1 MAVQCLAKRPAHREA
16 AMPLLDHFHLPIYPG
31 RPWESFHAR
40 WANSIADDL
49 QRILPPRYVSEI
61 QIHLGSR
68 VEADVAEF
76 EHPLKPEEGSPNGPG
91 GVGLQTWAPPAPP
104 LTMPAAFP
112 DEIEVQ
118 VRDMLD
124 DARLVAVVE
133 LVSPGNK
140 DRDDARHG
148 FAGKCAAYLQRGVGL
163 IVADIVT
170 SRQANLHNEL
180 IRLLGTDETFL
191 LPEDAYLYAVAYR
204 PARRGEENQID
215 LWPVPLAVGGT
226 LPLLP
231 LALRGTGPVPV
242 DLEKTY
248 TDARERARL

>member
-1 MAVQCLAKRPAHREA
+1 
-16 AMPLLDHFHLPIYPG
+16 MPLLDHFHAPIHPS

-40 WANSIADDL
+40 WANSIADAL
-49 QRILPPRYVSEI
+49 QQILPPRYVSEI
-61 QIHLGSR
+61 QIHLGSN

-76 EHPLKPEEGSPNGPG
+76 EHPPEPDESSPNGSG
-91 GVGLQTWAPPAPP
+91 GVALQTWAPPAPP
-104 LTMPAAFP
+104 LTMAAEFP

-118 VRDMLD
+118 VRDMLN

-140 DRDDARHG
+140 DRDGARRG
-148 FAGKCAAYLQRGVGL
+148 FAAKCVAYLQRGIGL

-170 SRQANLHNEL
+170 ARRANLHNEV
-180 IRLLGTDETFL
+180 IRLLGTGEQYL
-191 LPEDAYLYAVAYR
+191 LPEEASLYSVAYR
-204 PARRGEENQID
+204 PARRGKENQID
-215 LWPVPLAVGGT
+215 LWPVGLAVGGT

-231 LALRGTGPVPV
+231 LALRGTRAVPV

-248 TDARERARL
+248 TEARERSRL